1 MKNLLKLLM
10 AGVLLTSVSCVQDI
24 TEDLAV
30 GVQGGAQE
38 FTVGIDQSRVVL
50 GDKDAMGKYPL
61 YWSNGD
67 KISINGIVS
76 SGLKVEEGELISQA
90 NFTVTPGED
99 QVLEAPFKVLY
110 PGNANDQ
117 VVFKTIQN
125 HTIGT
130 FENGTTPMYGYS
142 EASATLTLKNLAGA
156 VKIGVKG
163 EEGVVVTRVLV
174 ESTDGQPVAGTFDV
188 DYTTGALT
196 ATNDISTTAALL
208 SAEGVALV
216 SDAAQYFYIAL
227 PAGEYAPL
235 NITIVTAEHGTM
247 HVAAKDMAGA
257 ESFSLA
263 AGEIKSFNELTYSEN
278 ATVFEIFDVEGL
290 FEFANMVK
298 AGTFAKS
305 YDKAALGADI
315 YAASGS
321 STWTPLEGF
330 NGVFDGRGFTIYDL
344 PAPMFG
350 ETAATISNLTLAAP
364 NIYVSDLEAA
374 GAFACRLVGLG
385 SLNKCHTETFEVDGV
400 KDGSITFAATYNA
413 ENPVDFCFGGLV
425 GVVGANASV
434 NECSAG
440 VPLNFTGCEGG
451 VVRVGGLIGGSE
463 LGATISKSVN
473 NAAITLTGECSGY
486 FGGIAGK
493 AHVRIVESENKG
505 AITFDNKAVTSQ
517 QLYVGGIVGENTNSY
532 IEFCK
537 NDAPITLN
545 GTVND
550 SAINKEFYVGGL
562 LGRYG
567 RDVGS
572 ASVAP
577 RDSEN
582 TANGDITIGGTITL
596 RECTPAAGK
605 TGAYATTTNHQCWGG
620 LFGRANQNGPARCI
634 NRGDLVVN
642 ATFTNEKS
650 YMSNSNKNNDSHL
663 YISPWIGGI
672 YGHGTV
678 AIDAESANYGTIAW
692 ESDCNFNIVLG
703 GIVGR
708 ASTITQN
715 PCKNYGTVKF
725 DAETTG
731 NVHLGGFCG
740 ISMQA
745 HKNIENYGTI
755 EFAENAKAAIVYIAG
770 LAGSGNLIYY
780 EGTTARSVHYGITNG
795 KNYGKVALN
804 GDTTGIAYIAG
815 ICGYVGN
822 AAFDGCQNLVSPE
835 ITDSGTI
842 TLGATANCAS
852 KPYIGGI
859 IAYSNSTAAG
869 CKVTN
874 CQNDGT
880 LSLCG
885 TAVSNSYIGGITG
898 LTLKPSGI
906 TACRNNGH
914 IILDGVNTKDCYI
927 GGIIGY
933 SVNGSTITDVH
944 NRGDITVVKHTAK
957 VNSGGIGAISGANE
971 ITNSSSICNIKSSSP
986 DFNTGMFNGY
996 AATPSRKVS
1005 NSQVGGT
1012 IQRAGDEAPVTIT
1025 TENFKN
1031 YLFSG
1036 NASYIAAEG
1045 TNYENITVVDPNA
1058 TPETPND
1065 GDTTTEEPETPAQ
1078 GEQTE

>member
-1 MKNLLKLLM
+1 MV
-10 AGVLLTSVSCVQDI
+10 GVLLTSVSCVQDI
-24 TEDLAV
+24 TEDLTV

-50 GDKDAMGKYPL
+50 GDRDAMGKYPL

-76 SGLKVEEGELISQA
+76 SSLKVAEGELISQA

-188 DYTTGALT
+188 DYTTGELT

-425 GVVGANASV
+425 GVVGANASIS
-434 NECSAG
+434 ECSAG

-562 LGRYG
+562 LGRFG

-605 TGAYATTTNHQCWGG
+605 TGASATTTNHQCWGG

-650 YMSNSNKNNDSHL
+650 YMGNNNKSNDSHL
-663 YISPWIGGI
+663 YISPWVGGI

-678 AIDAESANYGTIAW
+678 AVDADTANYGSVVW
-692 ESDCNFNIVLG
+692 ESDCKFNVILG
-703 GIVGR
+703 GMVGR
-708 ASTITQN
+708 SSTITQN

-725 DAETTG
+725 DATTTG
-731 NVHLGGFCG
+731 KVYLGGFCG
-740 ISMQA
+740 ISIQA

-755 EFAENAKAAIVYIAG
+755 EFAENASSADLYIAG
-770 LAGSGNLIYY
+770 LAGSGNLLFY
-780 EGTTARSVHYGITNG
+780 EGTTARSTHYGITGG
-795 KNYGKVALN
+795 KNYGKVIVN
-804 GDTTGIAYIAG
+804 GDTTAVAQAAG

-822 AAFDGCQNLVSPE
+822 AVFDGCQNLVDSTIE
-835 ITDSGTI
+835 GSGSITVS
-842 TLGATANCAS
+842 ATAS
-852 KPYIGGI
+852 ITGKLYISGI
-859 IAYSNSTAAG
+859 CAYSNSTAGG
-869 CKVTN
+869 CKIQN
-874 CQNDGT
+874 CQNDGA
-880 LSLCG
+880 LYFYG
-885 TAVSNSYIGGITG
+885 TSTSSSYIGGIVG
-898 LTLKPSGI
+898 LTLKPSGVS
-906 TACRNNGH
+906 TCTNNGA
-914 IILDGVNTKDCYI
+914 IYMDGSNGAAGYI
-927 GGIIGY
+927 GGVIGY
-933 SVNGSTITDVH
+933 SANGGTLTDLH
-944 NRGDITVVKHTAK
+944 NRGDITVAGLNKN
-957 VNSGGIGAISGANE
+957 VNASGIGAISGGNE
-971 ITNSSSICNIKSSSP
+971 ITNSSSICNLKSISP
-986 DFNTGMFNGY
+986 DLNLGMFNGY
-996 AATPSRKVS
+996 AATGARKVS

-1036 NASYIAAEG
+1036 NTSYIAAEG
-1045 TNYENITVVDPNA
+1045 TNYENITVVDA
-1058 TPETPND
+1058 SA
-1065 GDTTTEEPETPAQ
+1065 GDDNTAGEDTPAQ